1 MEQLEKALLLKKE
14 WEKINPYIYNLEENI
29 IQKIK
34 TDWIFHS
41 NLLENSALTYNETN
55 ALVLFGLTAQSKSF
69 QEQQETIAHNEIVK
83 LIFELSKSKFEITE
97 NFIFE
102 IYDILHSCAGKY
114 NYYVENNSVLK
125 KAKEIKR
132 YKTNYNDAILPS
144 GESFKFAAP
153 DEVPAKMKELLSW
166 YNEKLKSNEVNIIPL
181 ASEFYL
187 KFLFIHPFNSGNGR
201 IARILLNL
209 ILMQNN
215 FPPIVM
221 KFEEKANYILA
232 LAQSNNGSKI
242 SIIEFIAKNINDT
255 YDYLLSCCKP
265 DDKSKSLNLEKEI
278 EILEKRLNTFGK
290 NIEVTRT
297 IDAIIEIYDVS
308 VFDVCQQFIDACEK
322 FDSFY
327 YKSNLFI
334 GNAYLPWNNNKLDAI
349 IEGRRKIN
357 KDTDQIDLWY
367 AFERFNKEG
376 FGEFNYE
383 SRIIFQF
390 NLSNY
395 IIKSSCSNKIIVKAY
410 NEQLTEDEI
419 NEIVN
424 IEIRKHKDLIE
435 KKLSEVQEMKSEF

>member
-14 WEKINPYIYNLEENI
+14 WEKINPFIYNLDENI
-29 IQKIK
+29 FQKIK
-34 TDWIFHS
+34 TDWIYHS
-41 NLLENSALTYNETN
+41 NQLENCSLSYNETN
-55 ALVLFGLTAQSKSF
+55 ALVLFGLTAQSKPF
-69 QEQQETIAHNEIVK
+69 QEQQETTAHYEIVK
-83 LIFELSKSKFEITE
+83 LIFEFSKYKFEITE
-97 NFIFE
+97 DFIFE
-102 IYDILHSCAGKY
+102 LYDILHSRFGKF
-114 NYYVENNSVLK
+114 NYFIKNNSFLK
-125 KAKEIKR
+125 QNIEIQR
-132 YKTNYNDAILPS
+132 YKSNYNDAILPS

-153 DEVPAKMKELLSW
+153 DEVTSKMKELLNW
-166 YNEKLKSNEVNIIPL
+166 FNERVKNNDVNIIPL

-187 KFLFIHPFNSGNGR
+187 KFIFIHPFNSGNGR

-209 ILMQNN
+209 ILMQYN

-221 KFEEKANYILA
+221 KIEEKASYVLA

-242 SIIEFIAKNINDT
+242 SIVEYIAKNINDT
-255 YDYLLSCCKP
+255 YDYLFTCCKP
-265 DDKSKSLNLEKEI
+265 EDKNKTLNLEKEI

-290 NIEVTRT
+290 NIEVSRT
-297 IDAIIEIYDVS
+297 IEAIIDIYDVS
-308 VFDVCQQFIDACEK
+308 VFDVCQQFIEACEK

-327 YKSNLFI
+327 YKSNLFL
-334 GNAYLPWNNNKLDAI
+334 GNTYLPWNNNKLDAI
-349 IEGRRKIN
+349 IEGRKKIN

-395 IIKSSCSNKIIVKAY
+395 IIKSSCSNKIIVKTY
-410 NEQLTEDEI
+410 NEQLTEEEI

-424 IEIRKHKDLIE
+424 LEIRKHKDMIE